1 VIEAGDVPTCDNCG
15 VDLSN
20 RKFTVMNEGEVNQL
34 TLCVTCMVEYEDGLD
49 AIYGEDAYI
58 DLENEMAGDLGRF

>member
-1 VIEAGDVPTCDNCG
+1 
-15 VDLSN
+15 
-20 RKFTVMNEGEVNQL
+20 
-34 TLCVTCMVEYEDGLD
+34 MVEYEDGLD